1 MHISTLRIQHQA
13 YSKKNSPSLPHILIT
28 QSTNW
33 QSRTALVVMP
43 SLFMF
48 ALASELKVAHS
59 VRSNSYTTEH
69 SLRTAEWAEQQ
80 HAERAKSRPVN
91 PTESSSHITDLYR
104 QSIMSSGVRIVP
116 GNRLGMHHQIMNYW
130 QENPVKI
137 LAAVGLPAVAYIFY
151 GKSGQS
157 QLQLQQKIMHTRV
170 LGQGTVVAIM
180 LALMGFKDYMD
191 KHGKF
196 ITEAEADRRVEEMQ
210 MMRESLL
217 QRLAQDHQFKLE
229 RQNELKAAHDADVAE
244 GHAHDS
250 KKKLRKHKKQAEE
263 TDSP

>member
-1 MHISTLRIQHQA
+1 
-13 YSKKNSPSLPHILIT
+13 
-28 QSTNW
+28 
-33 QSRTALVVMP
+33 MP

-48 ALASELKVAHS
+48 GLASELKVAHS
-59 VRSNSYTTEH
+59 VRSGSYSTEH

-80 HAERAKSRPVN
+80 HAERAKSRPMT
-91 PTESSSHITDLYR
+91 PIESSSHITDLYR
-104 QSIMSSGVRIVP
+104 QSVMNSGVRVVP
-116 GNRLGMHHQIMNYW
+116 GERLGMHHQIMNYW

-137 LAAVGLPAVAYIFY
+137 LAAVGVPAVAYIFY
-151 GKSGQS
+151 GKSGQN

-170 LGQGTVVAIM
+170 LGQATVVALM

-210 MMRESLL
+210 IMRESLL
-217 QRLAQDHQFKLE
+217 QRLAQDHQHKLE
-229 RQNELKAAHDADVAE
+229 QQNELKVAHDADVAE

-250 KKKLRKHKKQAEE
+250 KKKKRKHKKEADE